1 MAGAKRSGQRRQV
14 AGRGASGGAAPG
26 ASAWGR
32 AQLEVQDHRL
42 IGSRVSQ
49 RETPNKS
56 GLITPRY
63 LVFHYTAGRSAQA
76 SIDWLCNPDAKASA
90 HLVVARDGSI
100 TQLAPFNVKTWHAGR
115 SHWDG
120 LNGLNSYS
128 IGIEMDN
135 AGPLNKVGNTFRAWF
150 GKSYPES
157 EVLQAKHK
165 LEQEL
170 RWWHTYTESQI
181 EAAFELARLLV
192 KCYTLKEVI
201 GHEDIAPERKRDPG
215 PAFPLDHIRAAME
228 GRAEEE
234 EERYEV
240 TADAL
245 NIRRGP
251 GVEFEMVTSA
261 LPKGTRLRL
270 LEKRDRWTRVDVEDQ
285 SDTEG
290 WVYNRFIAKV

>member
-1 MAGAKRSGQRRQV
+1 MAGARRSGRRRTV
-14 AGRGASGGAAPG
+14 AGGRGTAGEAPG
-26 ASAWGR
+26 AGAGGR
-32 AQLEVQDHRL
+32 VQFDVQDHRL
-42 IGSRVSQ
+42 VGKRVSQ

-56 GLITPRY
+56 GLITPQY

-90 HLVVARDGSI
+90 HLVVARDGSV

-120 LNGLNSYS
+120 LNGMNSYS

-135 AGPLNKVGNTFRAWF
+135 AGPLSKVGNKFQAWF
-150 GKSYPES
+150 GKAYPES
-157 EVLQAKHK
+157 EVLQATHK
-165 LEQEL
+165 LEQKP
-170 RWWHTYTESQI
+170 RWWHTYTEKQI

-192 KCYTLKEVI
+192 KCYSLKEVI

-240 TADAL
+240 TVDAL

-251 GVEFEMVTSA
+251 GVDFEMVTSA

-270 LEKRDRWTRVDVEDQ
+270 LEKRDRWSKVDVEDQ

-290 WVYNRFIAKV
+290 WVFNRFIAKV